1 MYFDDDFDFLKAAS
15 KSDSSDKEI
24 NLKDTYEDDE
34 EEENSSKTETIDGI
48 VVEESL
54 NPEYE
59 QASQNNNNLIG
70 SQIDDGITKEDFD
83 ASPLNHVDSITD
95 NSQEKKK
102 NINKSSIKIKEILS
116 GNFVNFISWKD
127 NKKFIIALVISL
139 VLLMVSRSM
148 GENLLIKRTA
158 LQKEVDQLRA
168 ESIFLAANLINISK
182 ESQISQRIKE
192 RGIKIKLPQ
201 EPPKIF
207 TVDKYIIKDS
217 LKVEGY
223 TKDKKFTYDLD

>member
-1 MYFDDDFDFLKAAS
+1 MSSMYFDDDLDFLSAATRGA
-15 KSDSSDKEI
+15 SDKEI
-24 NLKDTYEDDE
+24 DLQDTYEDEKE
-34 EEENSSKTETIDGI
+34 EESSLKTQIEGI
-48 VVEESL
+48 EVEESL

-59 QASQNNNNLIG
+59 QASQNNSLI
-70 SQIDDGITKEDFD
+70 SNDIDDGISRDDFD
-83 ASPLNHVDSITD
+83 ATPLNHVEAITD

-102 NINKSSIKIKEILS
+102 NINRSSIKIKEILS

-127 NKKFIIALVISL
+127 NKKFIISIGISL
-139 VLLMVSRSM
+139 VLLMISRSM

-182 ESQISQRIKE
+182 ESQISQRIKQ

-201 EPPKIF
+201 EPPMVF
-207 TVDKYIIKDS
+207 TIDKYIPKDS
-217 LKVEGY
+217 LKEEGY
-223 TKDKKFTYDLD
+223 IKDKKFTYDLD